1 MRGMCGAR
9 GGVIIRRSVS
19 RFFLINS
26 KTARAW
32 LIWTCP
38 GLPNR
43 WIEGSIAD
51 MRGILGESERGNK
64 DAGRRIRGKLGGGR
78 SVVFGIKGTAM
89 TWAGRGVVRADL
101 PLGAGGK

>member
-9 GGVIIRRSVS
+9 GGFIIRRSVS
-19 RFFLINS
+19 RFFVINS
-26 KTARAW
+26 KSFAILDLSMDWR
-32 LIWTCP
+32 
-38 GLPNR
+38 
-43 WIEGSIAD
+43 SIAD